1 MDSIQEACRATQS
14 LPPQLLGEDIS
25 DQMAGQSTRQRSP
38 KKASIPSI
46 YTLLLKAQI
55 RWAGHVVRMDDSRLP
70 KRMLYGE
77 LVAGKRNVD
86 RPRKRYKD
94 SLKASLKELSINT
107 TTWENQASN
116 RSAWRT
122 SITKGANTA
131 EAKRIKEAKEK
142 REARRPAMPHSQP
155 LHLASHAASVAEH
168 LIRARNGLFSYLR
181 SHQGER

>member
-46 YTLLLKAQI
+46 YSLLPKAQI

-94 SLKASLKELSINT
+94 NLKASLKELSINT
-107 TTWENQASN
+107 TKWENQASN

-122 SITKGANTA
+122 SITKGAKTA
-131 EAKRIKEAKEK
+131 ETKRIRKT
-142 REARRPAMPHSQP
+142 RNSSHSQQAT
-155 LHLASHAASVAEH
+155 ASSLTCNFCGREF
-168 LIRARNGLFSYLR
+168 RARTGQFSHLR
-181 SHQGER
+181 THQRDDRN